1 VRATPV
7 DVFGIDLTTPSDLTA
22 LNMQVKENVRNGS
35 SSLMIPQALS
45 KAQERK
51 AVEYVEDSFMDITS
65 AFKKRSAVNVL
76 RKL

>member
-1 VRATPV
+1 
-7 DVFGIDLTTPSDLTA
+7 VFGIDLATPSDLA
-22 LNMQVKENVRNGS
+22 LKMQAEDNVRNGP
-35 SSLMIPQALS
+35 SSLKIPQALS